1 MKSRKF
7 VDSVILYAFGGS
19 GGDGCASFRRE
30 KYIPRGGPDGGDGGD
45 GGSVILKADRQ
56 VDSLIQLYFTPHQRA
71 DSGGHGKGKQL
82 YGRGGHDR
90 IVPIPC
96 GTEVWNSDTH
106 ELLADVVQH
115 GEEFVVAKGGKG
127 GKGNMHWTTSTHRA
141 PMEHTPGEKGEETVL
156 RLELKLIADAGLVGL
171 PNAGKS
177 SLLAA
182 ISDAHP
188 KIAAYPFTTLNPII
202 GTLMFNKFDR
212 FTIAD
217 LPGLIP
223 GANEGVGL
231 GDAFLRHIE
240 RAPLLIYVIDM
251 AGADTRNPTQDYLD
265 LRREVELYRE
275 DLLERPSLIVANKM
289 DLPEAKENIKEFRKR
304 TRKRPIPV
312 SALTGEGLDK
322 LRAGIGKLWDKSRSR
337 GAPTTPADRR

>member
-7 VDSVILYAFGGS
+7 VDSVILYAFGGD
-19 GGDGCASFRRE
+19 GGNGCASFRRE
-30 KYIPRGGPDGGDGGD
+30 KYIARGGPDGGDGGN
-45 GGSVILKADRQ
+45 GGHVILKANRE

-82 YGRGGHDR
+82 YGRGARDR
-90 IVPIPC
+90 IVLIPC
-96 GTEVWNSDTH
+96 GTEIWNATTG
-106 ELLADVVQH
+106 EMLADVVNH
-115 GEEFVVAKGGKG
+115 DDEFIVARGGKG
-127 GKGNMHWTTSTHRA
+127 GKGNMHWKSSTHRA
-141 PMEHTPGEKGEETVL
+141 PMEHTAGEKGEETVL

-202 GTLMFNKFDR
+202 GTLMFDEFDR

-217 LPGLIP
+217 LPGLIQ
-223 GANEGVGL
+223 GASQGIGL
-231 GDAFLRHIE
+231 GDAFLRHVE
-240 RAPLLIYVIDM
+240 RAPLLIYVVDM
-251 AGADTRNPTQDYLD
+251 AGTDQRNPTQDYLD
-265 LRREVELYRE
+265 LRQEIELYRQ
-275 DLLERPSLIVANKM
+275 DLLDRPSLIVANKM

-304 TRKRPIPV
+304 TRKRPISV

-322 LRAGIGKLWDKSRSR
+322 LKDAIYKLWKKSR
-337 GAPTTPADRR
+337 AQADNAEPAH